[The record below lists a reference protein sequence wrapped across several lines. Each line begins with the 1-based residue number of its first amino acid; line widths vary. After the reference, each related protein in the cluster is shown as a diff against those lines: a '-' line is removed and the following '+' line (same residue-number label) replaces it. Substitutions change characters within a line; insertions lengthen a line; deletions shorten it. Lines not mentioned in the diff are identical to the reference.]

1 MSTLTRIRKKVRR
14 LTATPDVIQL
24 PDSEIDEYIDTF
36 YEQDFP
42 AHLKLFSL
50 HSTYS
55 FYTEPNEDQYALP
68 VNVYG
73 SVNPPVYIAGY
84 QSYYDQD
91 REAFFRIYPFLNDD
105 VDVAVGDGSAG
116 PYTFTL
122 SNIPVLKRHFS
133 VSAVDTNGDSITLED
148 DGNGNLTLPGDTTDR
163 GDINYVTGSVTVTDF
178 GNTIPSTSD
187 INAQYVPYVASR
199 PLGMLFYQ
207 NNFILRPVPDKAYKV
222 DVEVYRRPSQLL
234 DAGTDEPDIQQWW
247 QFIAFGAALKILED
261 RQDTE
266 TIETLMPRFD
276 EQKQLVLH
284 RTIVQQTPE
293 RTPTIYSDQSGTY
306 SGDGMRGWY

>member
-42 AHLKLFSL
+42 AHLKLFTL

-55 FYTEPNEDQYALP
+55 FYTEPNEDQYDLP

-73 SVNPPVYIAGY
+73 AISPPIFIAGY

-91 REAFFRIYPFLNDD
+91 RDSFFRVYPRIDQNED
-105 VDVAVGDGSAG
+105 VLSGTGIAG

-122 SNIPVLKRHFS
+122 TNFPVVKRNFS
-133 VSAVDTNGDSITLED
+133 VSAVDTNGDTITLED
-148 DGNGNLTLPGDTTDR
+148 DGAGNLVLPNDTVDR
-163 GDINYVTGSVTVTDF
+163 GDINYVTGVVTVTDF
-178 GNTIPSTSD
+178 GNTIPSTST
-187 INAQYVPYVASR
+187 IYAQYTPYVASR
-199 PLGMLFYQ
+199 PLGCLFYE
-207 NNFILRPVPDKAYKV
+207 NKFTLRPIPDKAYKV
-222 DVEVYRRPSQLL
+222 SVDVYKKPSQLL
-234 DAGTDEPDIQQWW
+234 DAGTDEPDLQQWW

-261 RQDTE
+261 RQDDE
-266 TIETLMPRFD
+266 TIQTLMPRFD

-293 RTPTIYSDQSGTY
+293 RTPTIYSEQSGSY
-306 SGDGMRGWY
+306 FGGGMRSWQ

>member
-1 MSTLTRIRKKVRR
+1 MSTLARIRKKVRR

-50 HSTYS
+50 HKVYS
-55 FYTEPNEDQYALP
+55 FFTEPNEDKYQLP
-68 VNVYG
+68 VNIYG
-73 SVNPPVYIAGY
+73 SINPPIYIAGY

-91 REAFFRIYPFLNDD
+91 RESFYRVYPFIAYDED
-105 VDVAVGDGSAG
+105 VSTGDGSAG

-122 SNIPVLKRHFS
+122 TNTPVLKREFS
-133 VSAVDTNGDSITLED
+133 VSAVDTNGDTITLQD
-148 DGNGNLTLPGDTTDR
+148 DGSGNLTLPGDATDR
-163 GDINYVTGSVTVTDF
+163 GDINYVTGAVTVTDWS
-178 GNTIPSTSD
+178 NTIPTTST
-187 INAQYVPYVASR
+187 INAQYFPYVAAR
-199 PLGMLFYQ
+199 PLACLFYD
-207 NNFILRPVPDKAYKV
+207 NEFVLRPVPDKSYKV
-222 DVEVYRRPSQLL
+222 EVEVYQRPSQLL
-234 DAGTDEPDIQQWW
+234 DAETDEPDIQQWW

-293 RTPTIYSDQSGTY
+293 RTPTIYSEQS
-306 SGDGMRGWY
+306 SSFFGDNQRQRF